1 MKTFAYHLRI
11 ENEQSLFD
19 NIDGA
24 IKYLAPLGLT
34 HLIIEINNAFKFE
47 SHPEISSSNV
57 TASALSNACDA
68 LRSAGIEPIPLYN
81 CIGHQGWNYRN
92 SLLKAYP
99 EFDETPDIL
108 DDKLMAPVHERVG
121 YKWLSTYTPAWC
133 CNEPKVY
140 DVVIPVLDEL
150 VSATKCKTI
159 HLGMDEIFL
168 FGQCERCKGL
178 DPADLFSSNLIMLY
192 EHFKK
197 KGVSVMIWGDRLLD
211 ANKLL
216 GKDGPHR
223 ARYEKDFENV
233 GTSKCINK
241 LPKDIIICDWHYQLE
256 DDYPSAPELLKH
268 GFKVW
273 PSCWYNGDAAEAFW
287 KYSLKTAEELNKK
300 HLLPGM
306 LVTGWGIRPLKQL
319 FSTPHEQL
327 KESEQAILSTFKRV
341 AKLMKDYKTE

>member
-1 MKTFAYHLRI
+1 MKLFGYHFI
-11 ENEQSLFD
+11 ASNNESLID
-19 NIDGA
+19 NVDGA

-34 HLIIEINNAFKFE
+34 HIIIEINNNFKFAT
-47 SHPEISSSNV
+47 HPEISCSNV

-81 CIGHQGWNYRN
+81 CVGHQGWKQRN

-99 EFDETPDIL
+99 EFDESPDIP
-108 DDKLMAPVHERVG
+108 DEKLVAPVHERVG

-140 DVVIPVLDEL
+140 DVVIPALDEL

-178 DPADLFSSNLIMLY
+178 DPADLFSNSLIKFY
-192 EHFKK
+192 DYFKQ
-197 KGVSVMIWGDRLLD
+197 KGVKVMIWGDRLLD

-233 GTSKCINK
+233 GTAKCIDK

-256 DDYPSAPELLKH
+256 ETYPSANELLSH

-273 PSCWYNGDAAEAFW
+273 PSCWFNGDAAEAFW
-287 KYSLKTAEELNKK
+287 KHSLKTAEELNKK
-300 HLLPGM
+300 NLLPGM

-319 FSTPHEQL
+319 FSTPCAEL

-341 AKLMKDYKTE
+341 AKLIQDYK